1 MFFIGGAKIPLGTVF
16 FGEGGRERQNY
27 TTLEYEAS
35 CSSGKT
41 PGCWTY
47 RPMAALPQSE
57 KETKEL
63 YDFLLIQL
71 GDNNVHQLEWGGAG
85 K

>member
-1 MFFIGGAKIPLGTVF
+1 MFFIGGAKIPPGTVF
-16 FGEGGRERQNY
+16 FGEGD
-27 TTLEYEAS
+27 EAS